1 MAFLFSALLLQVG
14 GQEPVTELQSELKL
28 RELKVWPNPSDG
40 EFHISFLHKGQEK
53 VEIKLYDMTGR
64 LLHDLSDEKV
74 EAAGRISVEVD
85 LPDLKSGLHFIRIK
99 SGTASLTRKILIK

>member
-1 MAFLFSALLLQVG
+1 MVLMAFLFSALLLQVG

-53 VEIKLYDMTGR
+53 VE
-64 LLHDLSDEKV
+64 
-74 EAAGRISVEVD
+74 AAGRISVEVD